1 MKKPNVTKGD
11 VLTFLGIL
19 ASAVV
24 TTVLTRINEKNDIQ
38 STVAEV
44 LAEERRQIQE
54 EEAKNAKA

>member
-1 MKKPNVTKGD
+1 MSKIKKSD

-44 LAEERRQIQE
+44 LAEERKQIQE
-54 EEAKNAKA
+54 EEAKNAKS

>member
-1 MKKPNVTKGD
+1 MKIKKSD

-38 STVAEV
+38 NTVAEV

>member
-1 MKKPNVTKGD
+1 MKIKKSD

-19 ASAVV
+19 VSAVV
-24 TTVLTRINEKNDIQ
+24 TTILTRINEKNDIQ

>member
-1 MKKPNVTKGD
+1 MKIKKSD